1 MNEKVKIETTDDAA
15 DSGGGGGGEATEA
28 AADSEGDATGD
39 SGSGEL
45 ASLVGLEPG

>member
-15 DSGGGGGGEATEA
+15 DSGGGGEATEA